1 MIDNRA
7 GLTISTKAI
16 GAAEQNWMLEVS
28 DGGRNSITSESD
40 NFFTNISGTLLKFH
54 DYNGLP
60 HLIKMI
66 YSLAINKVCCINTS

>member
-16 GAAEQNWMLEVS
+16 GAAEQNWMSEVS

-40 NFFTNISGTLLKFH
+40 NLLASLSSFKIPWLLNI
-54 DYNGLP
+54 
-60 HLIKMI
+60 
-66 YSLAINKVCCINTS
+66 